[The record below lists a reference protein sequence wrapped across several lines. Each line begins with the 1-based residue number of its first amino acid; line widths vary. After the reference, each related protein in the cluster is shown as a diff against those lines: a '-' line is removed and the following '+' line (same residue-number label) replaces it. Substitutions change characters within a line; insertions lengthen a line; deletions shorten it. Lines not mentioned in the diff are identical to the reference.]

1 MKTLI
6 EYGNYYHIYNRGN
19 NSDNIFVEEKDY
31 LHFLAIYD
39 IYISSVAETYAWC
52 LMKNHFHLLLR
63 IKNEDEI
70 GFLNSEYANSENSD
84 LKWKAFFPKKT
95 DKIFFK
101 KPVPVLQLK
110 HLFNAYSRW
119 FNMRHHRTGSL
130 FEKNFERKQVES
142 PNHFTNLIAYI
153 HNNPV
158 KHCFVEDTIDY
169 PWTSYL
175 TIKSTKPTTLI
186 SRNKVI
192 AYFDTIENFINFHQK
207 SMNENEEKIK
217 DLIIE

>member
-6 EYGNYYHIYNRGN
+6 EYGNFYHIYNRGN
-19 NSDNIFVEEKDY
+19 NLDNIFVEEKDY

-39 IYISSVAETYAWC
+39 IYISTVAETYAWC

-63 IKNEDEI
+63 IKNENEI
-70 GFLNSEYANSENSD
+70 GFLNSEYTNSENPD
-84 LKWKAFFPKKT
+84 LKWETFFLENPDKK
-95 DKIFFK
+95 FLK
-101 KPVPVLQLK
+101 KPVPINQFK

-119 FNMRHHRTGSL
+119 FNKRHNRSGSL
-130 FEKNFERKQVES
+130 FEKNFERKPVENT
-142 PNHFTNLIAYI
+142 NHFTNLIAYI

-158 KHCFVEDTIDY
+158 RHGFVEDAIDY

-175 TIKSTKPTTLI
+175 TIKSSKPTKL

-192 AYFDTIENFINFHQK
+192 ACFDNIENFVNFHQK
-207 SMNENEEKIK
+207 SMNENDEIIK